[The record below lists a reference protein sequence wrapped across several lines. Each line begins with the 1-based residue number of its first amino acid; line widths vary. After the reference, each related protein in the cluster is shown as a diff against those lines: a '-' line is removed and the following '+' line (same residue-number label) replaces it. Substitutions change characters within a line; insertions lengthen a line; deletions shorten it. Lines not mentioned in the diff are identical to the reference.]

1 MEIRQEHSLSSESAP
16 KLSRNVR
23 RALKKA
29 ARKSGRT
36 TQHHRSSR
44 QIIQEDGYRA
54 LAPIIPITEKEHQHM
69 DSFLM
74 VRYREC
80 REGRG
85 DRSMWGCLYTALL
98 EGWSILKYST
108 IENADFLRRTL
119 IAAARAWDAAYLH
132 FLKSG
137 VVNEANMD
145 TLLSAINIVLDLKK
159 EFRRDELLFIMES
172 LEKNIDQFTREIFDG
187 GYPKCGW
194 EPLKLYEEKNKTPIA
209 EWSKL
214 A

>member
-1 MEIRQEHSLSSESAP
+1 MRYDIQGYNFNSDDVATLNLPRSA
-16 KLSRNVR
+16 R

-29 ARKSGRT
+29 SKKAGRT
-36 TQHHRSSR
+36 TQHHRSAR

-54 LAPIIPITEKEHQHM
+54 LAPIIPVTDREHQHM
-69 DSFLM
+69 DSFLL

-80 REGRG
+80 LEGRG
-85 DRSMWGCLYTALL
+85 DRDMWSCLYTAIL
-98 EGWSILKYST
+98 EGWAILKYST
-108 IENADFLRRTL
+108 IENDDFLRRTL

-145 TLLSAINIVLDLKK
+145 TLLSAINVVLDLKK

-194 EPLKLYEEKNKTPIA
+194 EPWEPYEKAAK
-209 EWSKL
+209 
-214 A
+214 